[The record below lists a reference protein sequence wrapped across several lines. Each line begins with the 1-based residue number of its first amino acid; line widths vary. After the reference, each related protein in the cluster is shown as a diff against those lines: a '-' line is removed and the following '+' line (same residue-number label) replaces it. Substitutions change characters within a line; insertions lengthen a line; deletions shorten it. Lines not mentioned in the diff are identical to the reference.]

1 MANLFNKLST
11 KLVAAEQKSSET
23 GIEKKV
29 NLLESVKDSN
39 AFHKIQEASQKT
51 KENLSQVDRTT
62 VIHKATSLDY
72 DKIIKGVSAV
82 GVFLK
87 PARAISPSLVVLK
100 DAANMY
106 LQSEKEQTEKE
117 TEYVQ
122 YLGKHLDAEF
132 LYQTISPIVT
142 SIPYGDQII
151 GILDFLRKKSDEQ

>member
-62 VIHKATSLDY
+62 VINKATSLDY

-122 YLGKHLDAEF
+122 YLGKHIDAEF

>member
-39 AFHKIQEASQKT
+39 AIHKIQEASQKT

-62 VIHKATSLDY
+62 VINKATSLDY

-82 GVFLK
+82 GVLLK

-100 DAANMY
+100 MQRIYTCNQKKNKLKKKQNMY
-106 LQSEKEQTEKE
+106 N
-117 TEYVQ
+117 
-122 YLGKHLDAEF
+122 
-132 LYQTISPIVT
+132 I
-142 SIPYGDQII
+142 
-151 GILDFLRKKSDEQ
+151 